1 MLAISIEQYNESKG
15 KKIAYI
21 SSSSFLM
28 ILILFAYFTT
38 FYIQNAVPADVPP
51 IKSDE
56 VIEEFIVENVE
67 IKDIGGSA
75 GGGTPT
81 NDKVA
86 PPAVQSEKFVTGN
99 QSSDKIFSGNS
110 NNQNGKNATNGSSTS
125 TKGNNPFANGGSG
138 GGTGSGNGPF
148 GGQGDG
154 DIGNGPSGAGSGSG
168 KARIRLNDVTL
179 PKYDTDFDSKIYLK
193 LSINSN
199 GDVFAATCIKSITTC
214 TDQRIINQVISEVI
228 RQVKYKKDP
237 GSGTVYTNYSVQI
250 NAK

>member
-28 ILILFAYFTT
+28 ILILLAYFTT

-67 IKDIGGSA
+67 IKDFGGSA

-110 NNQNGKNATNGSSTS
+110 SNQNGKNATNGSSTS
-125 TKGNNPFANGGSG
+125 TKGDNPFGTGGSG

-148 GGQGDG
+148 GGPGDG
-154 DIGNGPSGAGSGSG
+154 DFGNGPSGAGSGKG
-168 KARIRLNDVTL
+168 RTRLNDASL
-179 PKYDTDFDSKIYLK
+179 PSYDTDFDAKIHLK

-199 GDVFAATCIKSITTC
+199 GDVFSATCIKSKSTC
-214 TDQRIINQVISEVI
+214 TDQRIIDKVIAEVI

-237 GSGTVYTNYSVQI
+237 GAATAYAFYTVQI
-250 NAK
+250 DAK

>member
-1 MLAISIEQYNESKG
+1 MIALPIQQYNESKG

-21 SSSSFLM
+21 SSSSFLT
-28 ILILFAYFTT
+28 ILILVAYFTT

-67 IKDIGGSA
+67 IKDMGGSA

-99 QSSDKIFSGNS
+99 QSSDKVFSGNS

-125 TKGNNPFANGGSG
+125 TKGDNPFGTGGSG
-138 GGTGSGNGPF
+138 GGNGSGKGPF
-148 GGQGDG
+148 GGSDDG
-154 DIGNGPSGAGSGSG
+154 ESGNGPSGAEKG
-168 KARIRLNDVTL
+168 KERVRLKNAKL
-179 PKYDTDFDSKIYLK
+179 PDYQTDFDAKIHLK
-193 LSINSN
+193 LSINTN
-199 GDVFAATCIKSITTC
+199 GDVFAAYYIKSNSTC
-214 TDQRIINQVISEVI
+214 TDQNIINKVIAEVIS
-228 RQVKYKKDP
+228 QVKYSVDSKI
-237 GSGTVYTNYSVQI
+237 TYAYYTAHI
-250 NAK
+250 HAK

>member
-1 MLAISIEQYNESKG
+1 MLALSIEQYNESKG

-99 QSSDKIFSGNS
+99 QSDTKVFSGNS

-125 TKGNNPFANGGSG
+125 TKGNNPFGTGGSG

-148 GGQGDG
+148 GGPGDG
-154 DIGNGPSGAGSGSG
+154 DFGNGPSGSGDG
-168 KARIRLNDVTL
+168 KGRTRLNDASL
-179 PKYDTDFDSKIYLK
+179 PKYDTDYDAKIHLK

-199 GDVFAATCIKSITTC
+199 GDVIAASYIKSKSNC
-214 TDQRIINQVISEVI
+214 NDQRIINQVIAEVV

-237 GSGTVYTNYSVQI
+237 GSGIVYAFYTVQI
-250 NAK
+250 DAK

>member
-1 MLAISIEQYNESKG
+1 MIALPIQQYNESKG

-21 SSSSFLM
+21 SSSSFLT
-28 ILILFAYFTT
+28 ILILVAYFTT

-67 IKDIGGSA
+67 IKDMGGSA

-99 QSSDKIFSGNS
+99 QSSDKVFSGNS

-125 TKGNNPFANGGSG
+125 TKGDNPFGTGGSG
-138 GGTGSGNGPF
+138 GGNGSGKGPF
-148 GGQGDG
+148 GGPGDG
-154 DIGNGPSGAGSGSG
+154 DIGNEPSGAGSG
-168 KARIRLNDVTL
+168 KERVRLKNAKL
-179 PKYDTDFDSKIYLK
+179 PEYETDFDSKIHLK
-193 LSINSN
+193 LSINTN
-199 GDVFAATCIKSITTC
+199 GDVFAAYYIKSNSTC
-214 TDQRIINQVISEVI
+214 TDQIIINKVIAEVI
-228 RQVKYKKDP
+228 RQVKYSVDSKITYAYY
-237 GSGTVYTNYSVQI
+237 TVKI
-250 NAK
+250 EAK

>member
-1 MLAISIEQYNESKG
+1 MLALSIEQYNESKG

-28 ILILFAYFTT
+28 ILILLAYFTT

-67 IKDIGGSA
+67 IKDISGSA

-125 TKGNNPFANGGSG
+125 TKGNNPFGTGGSG
-138 GGTGSGNGPF
+138 GGTGSGKGPF
-148 GGQGDG
+148 GGTGDG
-154 DIGNGPSGAGSGSG
+154 DIGNEPSGAGSG
-168 KARIRLNDVTL
+168 KERVRLKNAKL
-179 PKYDTDFDSKIYLK
+179 PEYETDFDSKIHLK
-193 LSINSN
+193 LSINTN
-199 GDVFAATCIKSITTC
+199 GDVFAAYYIKSNSTC
-214 TDQRIINQVISEVI
+214 TDQIIINKVIAEVI
-228 RQVKYKKDP
+228 RQVKYSVDSKITYAYY
-237 GSGTVYTNYSVQI
+237 TVKI
-250 NAK
+250 EAK